1 MVYTIFDLE
10 SDGLRGDV
18 SVIHCLS
25 YQKISSTGEVISK
38 GTYKHPTR
46 ERVNNLFSESEY
58 IVGHNII
65 RYDIPVL
72 QDMLAITRPGNM
84 IDTLALSWYTWPNRL
99 RHGLEVWGDDLG
111 VPKPEIIDWRNLS
124 MEEYVHRCETDVEI
138 NRRMFVQTL
147 NYLMILYNGDESKVH
162 NCMNYLSYKIE
173 CAQEQEEETNKLL
186 INRNLVEACL
196 VELYA
201 ERNIRVENL
210 REAMPLKIEFVNRTK
225 PDKLYKKD
233 GSISVTGHKW
243 YELLSEKNLP
253 EDYEGDVLVEKSR
266 EQGNPA
272 SKVQLKDWLYSL
284 GWVPQTFEHRK
295 NAVGEVKAVPQIYD
309 GTEVCR
315 SVKVLYESEPA
326 LESLNLLSLVNHRI
340 SVFKGFLNTMNDDN
354 KAAATVAGFTNTL
367 RFKHSKPIVNLPK
380 PGKYFGQQIRASII
394 SSPGLL
400 LCGADMSALEDTTK
414 QHYMYY
420 YDPEY
425 VTQMR
430 VPGFDPHVDIAVL
443 AGILTEEQAEEHK
456 NGTVDHSAARSKA
469 KTVNFAGIYG
479 AGAPKIAQS
488 TGMSLID
495 AQKLHK
501 TYWERNKAV
510 KLVAKNAKHKTVKF
524 NGQEQMW
531 LLNPIS
537 GFWYSL
543 RTEKDK
549 FSTLNQ
555 GTGY

>member
-10 SDGLRGDV
+10 SDGLRGMV
-18 SVIHCLS
+18 TTIHCLS
-25 YQKISSTGEVISK
+25 YQKITSTGEVISK
-38 GTYKHPTR
+38 GSYEHPTK
-46 ERVNNLFSESEY
+46 EQINNLFSESEY

-72 QDMLAITRPGNM
+72 KDMLAITKPGGM
-84 IDTLALSWYTWPNRL
+84 IDTLALSWYTWPNRIK
-99 RHGLEVWGDDLG
+99 HGLEVWGDDLG
-111 VPKPEIIDWRNLS
+111 VQKPEITDWQNLT
-124 MEEYVHRCETDVEI
+124 MAEYVNRCETDVEI
-138 NRRMFVQTL
+138 NKRMFLQTL
-147 NYLMILYNGDESKVH
+147 NYLMILYSGDISKVH

-173 CAQEQEEETNKLL
+173 CAQEQEDNKIT
-186 INRNLVEACL
+186 INKSLVENSL
-196 VELYA
+196 TTLYQ
-201 ERNIRVENL
+201 ERSTRIDNL
-210 REAMPLKIEFVNRTK
+210 AEAMPLKIDFVNKTK
-225 PDKLYKKD
+225 PEKLTKKD
-233 GSISVTGHKW
+233 GSISVAGHKW
-243 YELLSEKNLP
+243 LELLNSKNLP
-253 EDYEGDVLVEKSR
+253 EDFEGDVLVEKSR
-266 EQGNPA
+266 EPGNPA
-272 SKVQLKDWLYSL
+272 SKIQLKDWLYSL

-295 NAVGEVKAVPQIYD
+295 NTEGEVKAVPQIYD

-315 SVKVLYESEPA
+315 SIKMLYDVEPA
-326 LESLNLLSLVNHRI
+326 LEHLNLLSLVNHRI
-340 SVFKGFLNTMNDDN
+340 SVFEGFLKTMDSNN
-354 KAAATVAGFTNTL
+354 MAAATVAGLTNTL

-380 PGKYFGQQIRASII
+380 PGKYFGREIRASII
-394 SSPGLL
+394 ATPGQV

-430 VPGFDPHVDIAVL
+430 IPGFDPHLDIAVL

-456 NGTVDHSAARSKA
+456 QGIVDHSAARSKA

-488 TGMSLID
+488 TGMSLLD

-555 GTGY
+555 GTGN